1 MTKQQ
6 LPIETISGTT
16 LVAQNRRQ
24 RLYVTEAKTTIGIAI
39 EHTKGT
45 TSMNLSLKEAVDLE
59 DVLRQHIIELTVK
72 QA

>member
-39 EHTKGT
+39 EHTIGT
-45 TSMNLSLKEAVDLE
+45 TSMNLSLKEATDL
-59 DVLRQHIIELTVK
+59 QFELTK
-72 QA
+72 LRDKINSINK